1 MVNRRRLDLC
11 NASDPIQHLQ
21 YLLAPG
27 ARRGRLK
34 PVQQV
39 RVIMSNNT
47 EPRFSNARAPTL
59 EELAK
64 RGNTECVSDEL
75 LARLAKVSSGTLTT
89 QLFKRGYRQP
99 VMVGVT
105 PLNKDIKPFAG
116 RAYTM
121 RFIPAREDLDTVAT
135 MTTGAN
141 PDNLQWFGVEQVQA
155 GDVLVIDSRG
165 DTRAAAMGD
174 VLVKRMMLRGAHAV
188 VTDGAFRDGD
198 EISEMAI
205 PAWSAGVTATSR
217 LSFHH
222 VADLQVPIGCADV
235 AVYPGDVIH
244 GDRNNVTVIPA
255 HLAAELADVCEAM
268 DDIENYI
275 AQRIGSGD
283 AIWGVFP
290 ANEKTRAEYEMWVAD
305 GRPALPQLGVE

>member
-1 MVNRRRLDLC
+1 MSM
-11 NASDPIQHLQ
+11 SDI
-21 YLLAPG
+21 
-27 ARRGRLK
+27 K
-34 PVQQV
+34 QQQ
-39 RVIMSNNT
+39 T
-47 EPRFSNARAPTL
+47 SNARRPSL
-59 EELAK
+59 EELAT
-64 RGNTECVSDEL
+64 RSNTTYVSDEL
-75 LARLAKVSSGTLTT
+75 LDRLAKVSSGTLTT

-105 PLNKDIKPFAG
+105 PLNKKVKPFAG

-121 RFIPAREDLDTVAT
+121 RFIPAREDLDTAAT
-135 MTTGAN
+135 VTTGPN
-141 PDNLQWFGVEQVQA
+141 PDNLQWFGVEQVTS

-174 VLVKRMMLRGAHAV
+174 VLIKRMMLRGARAV
-188 VTDGAFRDGD
+188 ITDGAFRDGD
-198 EISEMAI
+198 EISEMDI
-205 PAWSAGVTATSR
+205 PTWSTGVTATSR

-244 GDRNNVTVIPA
+244 GDRNNITVIPA
-255 HLAAELADVCEAM
+255 HLAAELADVCEAQ

-290 ANEKTRAEYEMWVAD
+290 ANDKTRQEYQQWVAD
-305 GRPALPQLGVE
+305 GRPNLAQV

>member
-1 MVNRRRLDLC
+1 M
-11 NASDPIQHLQ
+11 SDNSPTRI
-21 YLLAPG
+21 
-27 ARRGRLK
+27 
-34 PVQQV
+34 
-39 RVIMSNNT
+39 
-47 EPRFSNARAPTL
+47 SNAKAPTL
-59 EELAK
+59 EELAT
-64 RGNTECVSDEL
+64 RTNIPYVSDEI

-105 PLNKDIKPFAG
+105 PLNNEVKPFAG

-135 MTTGAN
+135 VTTAPN
-141 PDNLQWFGVEQVQA
+141 PDNLQWFGVEQVQS

-174 VLVKRMMLRGAHAV
+174 VLVKRMMLRGARAV
-188 VTDGAFRDGD
+188 ITDGAFRDGD

-255 HLAAELADVCEAM
+255 HLAEELAEVCEAM
-268 DDIENYI
+268 DDLENYI

-283 AIWGVFP
+283 AIWGIFP
-290 ANEKTRAEYEMWVAD
+290 ANEQTRADYQQWVAD
-305 GRPALPQLGVE
+305 GRPDLPQKTAE